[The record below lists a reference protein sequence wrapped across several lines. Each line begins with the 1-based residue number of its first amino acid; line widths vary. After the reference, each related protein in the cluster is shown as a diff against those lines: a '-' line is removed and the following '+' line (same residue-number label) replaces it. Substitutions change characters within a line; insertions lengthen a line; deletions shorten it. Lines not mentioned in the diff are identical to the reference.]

1 MKMNIRLKIMDQTDH
16 RFEVDDQTLLSDF
29 RLQVAER
36 LHIPPDRQRIIFAGH
51 VLKNENSTLS
61 ACGLQDGHVVHL
73 VERPADMPFLPT
85 EGETN
90 DAAAQAHQHNNHHHH
105 GRFFQNMFGHNPNER
120 ERVVYVIPFERSGAV
135 AENPRIEELVRS
147 AIANIPYLTEHQR
160 GNLTLRWE
168 TPNSL
173 HIVLPAQRN
182 PHLASPALERVAIVE
197 GLLDQIAHFHRVVEG
212 DDGIVDK
219 IDEFLEG
226 THLYNQENTVV
237 MNEQIRAVALSLESE
252 PLHRSRLI
260 ATVNSEQA
268 GEDESDEHAA
278 RYQRVEE
285 TNGSPGFVMRH
296 AITQDLVDLLTR
308 LRNEQE
314 SLRPH
319 LIRYERILNSRVLYN
334 IDDEEHT
341 DTDYRANFF
350 TVYMEH
356 VQRVLHRLSH
366 AWHLTSDL
374 SVYLHTPIPRRLL
387 PNYQQFQLLAPTE
400 GEIILEFHALRGSTP
415 SEATTNEPSWRFL
428 EFPPPGADVQELT
441 SDEVRIMG
449 MNPTIRRM
457 QQLGIAVPI
466 PIHTHTAMGQVNV
479 HAGPSTGHPPQMMP
493 PRRFFPPRRNGPAS
507 MSAPPPFPG
516 GGVSNRGTNR
526 PEIRLG
532 SAPNQRFSSPGP
544 VNARQVPAYQGASDT
559 VAPTGDQEGPS
570 LEQAI
575 VQALEQGLPSE
586 DSPNPYERL
595 MRTLLHCSTDSN
607 VDIAGILRSHGVQRA
622 RKALNRGLSS
632 AWNSSDGVYS
642 SRVMSPTPPGNQRSA
657 APSLGSMARGVISQ
671 TGGEVPFMSEVISNI
686 MRSNGL
692 GGAVQPYVDVIM
704 EYGEAGPPA
713 DVNQGQQQVLNMAMS
728 GLPPTD
734 DHGRPPTAISYHV
747 DVHQFEI
754 FRHPAQPEAAAQESQ
769 DAPAADSSNVPPH
782 APSTSA
788 AAPLDSARLPPF
800 RNGVAQNR
808 QRQRG
813 TPSDFPF
820 IVGSVGFPSEMHFMA
835 PRQDIVS
842 VDPFLSCTSRFTDA
856 QRVIRNSHPNPSSHQ
871 SPYRRLL
878 GDALS
883 SDAVTNRR
891 AVPINDY
898 ERVVLGV
905 GSSGDIVITDE
916 NLFENFVQL
925 AVRSALSR
933 MAHLDQDRNSQ
944 NARGGQRVFPGGSA
958 IQLPGGGEIVQATVS
973 APVFVRAEIEQHPLV
988 HSDSATGNV
997 RGAGETSQQLNGVAG
1012 VQSSSSIPEVEEG
1025 RAIISELAN
1034 SHATGMNTRLTTI
1047 LDSSHA
1053 PSSMLRP
1060 GNGSG
1065 IFAQLEALVLNF
1077 ATLGDVANMIS
1088 MNFSPLETHRSRFRA
1103 HVIENQLNGN
1113 SMPSA
1118 DDLLSASTRLA
1129 ALRSS
1134 IASVVRAAGGDLER
1148 DWNGRRVNLSSTIH
1162 NVEVAA
1168 IQQLLRA
1175 VLDRNSTDAEFCRRV
1190 QNVLRDY
1197 VRHLVA
1203 LGNHSFSGTSQDD
1216 YMRIAHEFLN
1226 RADRNVGVVDV
1237 NLRRLLHLRN
1247 CFVPR
1252 LAAALRDQG
1261 RFPNLDEIPS
1271 RLFVWSTSNEHEMQQ
1286 GSVESARQ
1294 SSAFDQSCNGMS
1306 GSLADA
1312 DNSNETEPSTS
1323 RDCTFMSAQA
1333 AVAEGDAQ
1341 LQAQLRSYDGNWQR
1355 SFPNF
1360 VETIERDILSAQTNP
1375 RQLRNPSDAYQTA
1388 YPEQARRMVVPDR
1401 GSEEDVLQSALRE
1414 TLRNVFRGN
1423 VPAAVT
1429 GSMNSGA
1436 VLGAFGELMECCSS
1450 IHEKTLNCD
1459 DIQSAQCVLQFTW
1472 PNNCS
1477 SLYPVLYLV

>member
-36 LHIPPDRQRIIFAGH
+36 LHIPPDRQRIIFA
-51 VLKNENSTLS
+51 
-61 ACGLQDGHVVHL
+61 
-73 VERPADMPFLPT
+73 
-85 EGETN
+85 
-90 DAAAQAHQHNNHHHH
+90 
-105 GRFFQNMFGHNPNER
+105 
-120 ERVVYVIPFERSGAV
+120 
-135 AENPRIEELVRS
+135 ELVRS

-197 GLLDQIAHFHRVVEG
+197 GILDQIAHFHRVVEG

-226 THLYNQENTVV
+226 THLYNQENTAV
-237 MNEQIRAVALSLESE
+237 MNEQIRAVALSLE
-252 PLHRSRLI
+252 I

-268 GEDESDEHAA
+268 GEDESDEHGA

-319 LIRYERILNSRVLYN
+319 LIRYERILNSRMLYN

-479 HAGPSTGHPPQMMP
+479 HAGPSSGHPPQMMP

-507 MSAPPPFPG
+507 MGAPPPFPG
-516 GGVSNRGTNR
+516 GGVPNRGTNR
-526 PEIRLG
+526 PEMRLG
-532 SAPNQRFSSPGP
+532 NAPNQRFSSPGP

-559 VAPTGDQEGPS
+559 MAPAGDQEGSS

-575 VQALEQGLPSE
+575 VQALEQGLP
-586 DSPNPYERL
+586 
-595 MRTLLHCSTDSN
+595 LLIVMSTSLAFCE
-607 VDIAGILRSHGVQRA
+607 VMVFSGH
-622 RKALNRGLSS
+622 ALNRGLSS
-632 AWNSSDGVYS
+632 AWTNSDGVHS

-754 FRHPAQPEAAAQESQ
+754 FRHPAQPEAASQESQ
-769 DAPAADSSNVPPH
+769 DAPAADSSNMPPH

-788 AAPLDSARLPPF
+788 AAPVDSARLPPF

-835 PRQDIVS
+835 PRQD
-842 VDPFLSCTSRFTDA
+842 
-856 QRVIRNSHPNPSSHQ
+856 
-871 SPYRRLL
+871 
-878 GDALS
+878 DALS

-997 RGAGETSQQLNGVAG
+997 RGTGESSQQLNGVAG

-1025 RAIISELAN
+1025 RAIINELAS
-1034 SHATGMNTRLTTI
+1034 SHAAGMNTRLTTI

-1065 IFAQLEALVLNF
+1065 IFAQLEALILNF

-1247 CFVPR
+1247 CLVPR
-1252 LAAALRDQG
+1252 LAATLRDQG

-1306 GSLADA
+1306 GSPADV

-1429 GSMNSGA
+1429 GNMNSSA
-1436 VLGAFGELMECCSS
+1436 VLGAFGELME
-1450 IHEKTLNCD
+1450 
-1459 DIQSAQCVLQFTW
+1459 SALQRRVEEDPEYDELLCPDAARRFTRR
-1472 PNNCS
+1472 P
-1477 SLYPVLYLV
+1477 